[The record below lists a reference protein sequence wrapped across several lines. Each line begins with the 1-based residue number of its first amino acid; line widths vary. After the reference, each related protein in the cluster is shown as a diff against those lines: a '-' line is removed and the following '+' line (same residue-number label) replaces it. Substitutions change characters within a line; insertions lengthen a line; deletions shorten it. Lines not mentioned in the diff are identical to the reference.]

1 MYDLENVNGVGPRTA
16 EKLQRAG
23 FNSIELLAKA
33 EYQDLVGKSGLS
45 LLVAKRLINVAKEN
59 KKKNKMQANKK
70 QKELKNIIPT
80 VSQIL
85 QSGIRGGSITSLKQE
100 LLKRAIK
107 IPHVRKRIIRKL
119 SAELFD

>member
-1 MYDLENVNGVGPRTA
+1 MFNLENVNGVGPKTA

-23 FNSIELLAKA
+23 FGSIVLLAEA
-33 EYQDLVGKSGLS
+33 EYQDVAEKSGLS
-45 LLVAKRLINVAKEN
+45 RSVAKRLIHVAKETN
-59 KKKNKMQANKK
+59 QENETQANER
-70 QKELKNIIPT
+70 QKELKKIIPT

-85 QSGIRGGSITSLKQE
+85 QSGIRGESITSFKQV

-107 IPHVRKRIIRKL
+107 IPYVRKRIVRKL

>member
-1 MYDLENVNGVGPRTA
+1 MYDLENVNGVGPKTA
-16 EKLQRAG
+16 EKLRRAG
-23 FNSIELLAKA
+23 FDSIELLAKA
-33 EYQDLVGKSGLS
+33 EFQDLVGKSGLS
-45 LLVAKRLINVAKEN
+45 PLVAKRLINVAKDT
-59 KKKNKMQANKK
+59 KQKNETQADER
-70 QKELKNIIPT
+70 QKELKKIIPT

-85 QSGIRGGSITSLKQE
+85 QSGIRAQSITSLKQE